1 MVKWDIKLSGFNIML
16 NVIIAPASIQADKDF
31 DHQKALVNKLHGL
44 ELWSDN
50 VIRFCNEMYENN
62 DLFNKTALELYCQ
75 DE

>member
-1 MVKWDIKLSGFNIML
+1 MVKCDIKISGFNIML
-16 NVIIAPASIQADKDF
+16 NVFIAPASIQADKDI
-31 DHQKALVNKLHGL
+31 DHQKALFHKLHDL